1 MSLNFTYLPR
11 TLETVINRASQRY
24 KGVMVTGM
32 RQVGKSTMLRRMLGD
47 RRYVNLDRYQA
58 LDLARQAPDAFF
70 KQYPMPLLIDEFQ
83 RAPDLGLEIKA
94 ILDETDERGL
104 VWLTGSQKLGL
115 RKAVAEALSGLLKST
130 ILYWVRTPPP

>member
-11 TLETVINRASQRY
+11 TIETVINRASQRY

-32 RQVGKSTMLRRMLGD
+32 RQVGKSTMLRRMQGD

-70 KQYPMPLLIDEFQ
+70 KQYPMPLLVDEFQ
-83 RAPDLGLEIKA
+83 RELP
-94 ILDETDERGL
+94 TS
-104 VWLTGSQKLGL
+104 VWKSKPFSMKRTK
-115 RKAVAEALSGLLKST
+115 EAWCG
-130 ILYWVRTPPP
+130 

>member
-1 MSLNFTYLPR
+1 
-11 TLETVINRASQRY
+11 
-24 KGVMVTGM
+24 MVTGM
-32 RQVGKSTMLRRMLGD
+32 RQVGKSTMLRRMMGD

-70 KQYPMPLLIDEFQ
+70 KQYPLPLLIDEFQ
-83 RAPDLGLEIKA
+83 RATDLGLELKS

-115 RKAVAEALSGLLKST
+115 RKGGAEALSGRVASFDASSIQSLRAARKRPGANT
-130 ILYWVRTPPP
+130 FCTDR